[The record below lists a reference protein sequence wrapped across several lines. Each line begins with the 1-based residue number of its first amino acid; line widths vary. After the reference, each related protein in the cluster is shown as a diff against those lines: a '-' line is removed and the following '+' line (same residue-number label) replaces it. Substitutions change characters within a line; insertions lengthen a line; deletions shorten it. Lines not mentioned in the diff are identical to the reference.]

1 MASWFEKIA
10 GVLLSLSWQ
19 RAEIALYLTFFSIVL
34 LGFGALEAS
43 LAGNS

>member
-1 MASWFEKIA
+1 MASWFEKSA
-10 GVLLSLSWQ
+10 GVPLSLSRQ